1 MKAFALASAEGP
13 GRLMDIPKPEIG
25 TAEALVA
32 VKAASVNGID
42 AYQATGALAGAMEHV
57 FPTVLGRDF
66 AGTVEA
72 VGPEFEGFAVGDE
85 VFGFV
90 PARPPLERGT
100 FGEYLV
106 AGPGTVLARK
116 PAGLGFNE
124 AAALPLAG
132 AAALDLLDAIAA
144 KRGDVVLIVGAT
156 GGVGSLAVQLAAQCG
171 LIVIATAQA
180 EEDEFVRGLGAA
192 ETVDYSAGSV
202 ADAVRSHY
210 ADGIA
215 ALIDLVNQKPALT
228 ELASVVRPGG
238 RVATSMN
245 AADVEQLASRQIV
258 GTNVAAAPTAQKL
271 SLLGE
276 LAGSGALRIHI
287 HGQYPID
294 QADQALQAFRR
305 GTRGK
310 IVVTFG

>member
-1 MKAFALASAEGP
+1 MKAFALAGAEGP
-13 GRLMDIPKPEIG
+13 ARLMDIPKPEIG
-25 TAEALVA
+25 AAEALVA

-42 AYQATGALAGAMEHV
+42 VYQATGALAGMMEHV

-66 AGTVEA
+66 AGAVEA
-72 VGPEFEGFAVGDE
+72 VGPAFEGFAVGDE

-90 PARPPLERGT
+90 PTTPPLERGT

-106 AGPGTVLARK
+106 AGPGIVLARK
-116 PAGLGFNE
+116 PAAVGFNE
-124 AAALPLAG
+124 AAVLPLAG

-144 KRGDVVLIVGAT
+144 KSGDVVLIVGAT
-156 GGVGSLAVQLAAQCG
+156 GGVGSLAVQLAARRG
-171 LIVIATAQA
+171 LIVIATARA
-180 EEDEFVRGLGAA
+180 EEDEFVRGLGAT
-192 ETVDYSAGSV
+192 ETVDYSTGSV
-202 ADAVRSHY
+202 ADAVRSSHP
-210 ADGIA
+210 DGIA

-238 RVATSMN
+238 HVATLMN
-245 AADVEQLASRQIV
+245 AADVDQLASRRIA
-258 GTNVAAAPTAQKL
+258 GTNVAAAPTAEKL
-271 SLLGE
+271 RLLGE

-287 HGQYPID
+287 HGLYPID
-294 QADQALQAFRR
+294 RAEHALEAFRR